1 MAVARLPVVVFVS
14 TETALALS
22 LPLAFVLAFPS
33 CAPAS
38 LSCLVDG
45 RCLQLCA
52 DAWSQFPAILGVG
65 AVLGLVP
72 ATLGYAA
79 TRAHLRRRPGSETET
94 PSDAVL
100 HSALFALVGSVMLIA
115 AFAFMGARMTTVL
128 CGLSVAISQVVI
140 ATSLGLRWARRSRN
154 PRSA

>member
-1 MAVARLPVVVFVS
+1 MARLPVVVFVS

-79 TRAHLRRRPGSETET
+79 TRGHLRPRPG
-94 PSDAVL
+94 A
-100 HSALFALVGSVMLIA
+100 
-115 AFAFMGARMTTVL
+115 GARATQTVL
-128 CGLSVAISQVVI
+128 SGGRNPRAWTWRPSWRR
-140 ATSLGLRWARRSRN
+140 TSPSRNAPSKRSRSPRRSR
-154 PRSA
+154 RTSA